1 MSSLL
6 RGRWSRRLLGN
17 SIMFPVVGEGVG
29 VTCGCWTG
37 QCGGGRPRRG
47 PSDGQDSPSAHQI
60 ATVEEI
66 GSERD
71 ARFVENEICGEE
83 NVNFLEEE

>member
-29 VTCGCWTG
+29 VTCGCVVDDLAEDLLTG
-37 QCGGGRPRRG
+37 RIPL
-47 PSDGQDSPSAHQI
+47 
-60 ATVEEI
+60 
-66 GSERD
+66 
-71 ARFVENEICGEE
+71 ARTKS
-83 NVNFLEEE
+83 

>member
-1 MSSLL
+1 
-6 RGRWSRRLLGN
+6 
-17 SIMFPVVGEGVG
+17 MFPVVGEGVG

-66 GSERD
+66 GSERMPD
-71 ARFVENEICGEE
+71 LWRTRYAEKGMSIFGRKSRHPVGGQILHKRLKF
-83 NVNFLEEE
+83 